1 MLSEVRCGRG
11 AEPMQNTWIVYGLS
25 KPYSE
30 HQALNKNLVLQ
41 VSLGLDNVESA
52 KIRAGL
58 WADQNNDPAIVEFWL
73 FNEAE
78 PMPGRLIPVKRSVPP
93 KT

>member
-1 MLSEVRCGRG
+1 
-11 AEPMQNTWIVYGLS
+11 MQNTWIVYGLS

-30 HQALNKNLVLQ
+30 HQALNKNLGLQ
-41 VSLGLDNVESA
+41 ISLGLDNVESA
-52 KIRAGL
+52 KVRAGQ
-58 WADQNNDPAIVEFWL
+58 WADQNTDPAIVEFWL

-93 KT
+93 QG

>member
-1 MLSEVRCGRG
+1 
-11 AEPMQNTWIVYGLS
+11 MQNTWIVYGLS

-41 VSLGLDNVESA
+41 YSLGLDNIESA
-52 KIRAGL
+52 KTRAAVL
-58 WADQNNDPAIVEFWL
+58 ANENTDPTIVEFWL

-78 PMPGRLIPVKRSVPP
+78 PMPGRLIPVKRSIPP
-93 KT
+93 KE